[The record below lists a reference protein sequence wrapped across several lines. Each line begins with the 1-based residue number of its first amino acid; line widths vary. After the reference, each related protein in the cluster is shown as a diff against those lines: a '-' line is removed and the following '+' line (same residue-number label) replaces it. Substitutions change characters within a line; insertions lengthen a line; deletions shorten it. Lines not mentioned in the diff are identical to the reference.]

1 MLTLRE
7 EAFMQTFF
15 PLALAVLVALAAVGS
30 AWAFS
35 CPTLVKGANEAIAAA
50 EPKAGMGDDRQKAR
64 NAGMLEEA
72 KALAK
77 AAEADHAGGQH
88 ARSEARPRPRSG
100 SPSR

>member
-1 MLTLRE
+1 MR
-7 EAFMQTFF
+7 TFF
-15 PLALAVLVALAAVGS
+15 TIALAVLFAVVTVGQ

-35 CPTLVKGANEAIAAA
+35 CPNLVKGANEAIAAA

-72 KALAK
+72 KALSK

-88 ARSEARPRPRSG
+88 ARSEAKAKAAKWLAEQVK
-100 SPSR
+100 